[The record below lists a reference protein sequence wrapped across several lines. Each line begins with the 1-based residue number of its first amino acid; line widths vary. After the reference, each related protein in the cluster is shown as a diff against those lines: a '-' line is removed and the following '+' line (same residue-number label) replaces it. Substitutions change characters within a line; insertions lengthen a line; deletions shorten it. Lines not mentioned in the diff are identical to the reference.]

1 VPVGPEVKVDRFT
14 PTLLALTNVPELTD
28 VVTAADP
35 PDPAVFVL
43 SGPATSPLIPDPP
56 VPPFNEK
63 IVPVLLPDKLVE
75 PPEVAAWSRLELN
88 ARSLLPA
95 GCAACATDISTPN
108 PACPTVKVNVSP
120 AVTVKTLSDM

>member
-1 VPVGPEVKVDRFT
+1 VPVGPEVSVVIFA
-14 PTLLALTNVPELTD
+14 PTLLAFVNVP
-28 VVTAADP
+28 VSAVTTVADP

-56 VPPFNEK
+56 VPAPNEK
-63 IVPVLLPDKLVE
+63 ILPVLLPDKLVE
-75 PPEVAAWSRLELN
+75 PPEVACWSRLELN

-108 PACPTVKVNVSP
+108 PAVPTVKVNVSP
-120 AVTVKTLSDM
+120 AVTANTLSDM